1 MSKMGFECSEQQKR
15 EEKAKF
21 EKIVANGEV

>member
-1 MSKMGFECSEQQKR
+1 MGFECSEQQKR